1 MNDFILIVLRSR
13 TQAFNLKKIFIE
25 NKIPCEITT
34 TPKEI
39 AIGCGISLKIEKSY
53 FEYAKKICLNQNQQS
68 LVGFYKV
75 NFDGFKN
82 TILSLL

>member
-1 MNDFILIVLRSR
+1 MDDCILVVLRSR
-13 TQAFNLKKIFIE
+13 TQAFNLKKIFNE

-39 AIGCGISLKIEKSY
+39 AIGCGTSLKIEKSY
-53 FEYAKKICLNQNQQS
+53 LEIAKKICLSRNQQS

-82 TILSLL
+82 TILSVL